1 MTRRMST
8 AVIGLVAVSMLS
20 AGCGYPGDAQDRAAA
35 GAQPT
40 ATATVTVGPDGTP
53 SSTPEDSSSASGS
66 PTAGASTTPKPTL
79 PLVDLSPETGTTYL
93 AAHKAAGML
102 SPPKIMGPWVVQWHI
117 DGDQVTY
124 REINCLGTAVRT
136 ATGTLEDGEDGQVV
150 RWIDNGDGEA
160 DDPWV
165 GNAATET
172 TRVKVSDA
180 ELKASLQE
188 VATSDVDGQ
197 TEAFVGHCKDA
208 GEDVVDFLRD

>member
-20 AGCGYPGDAQDRAAA
+20 TGCGYPGDAQDRAAA
-35 GAQPT
+35 GAGPT
-40 ATATVTVGPDGTP
+40 ATETVTVGPDD
-53 SSTPEDSSSASGS
+53 SSTTTPGSGS
-66 PTAGASTTPKPTL
+66 PTTGSSPTL
-79 PLVDLSPETGTTYL
+79 PVVDLSPETGTTYL
-93 AAHKAAGML
+93 AAHRAAGML

-180 ELKASLQE
+180 ELKATLQE

-208 GEDVVDFLRD
+208 GEDVVDFLRN